1 MITALHISAE
11 GSDYNSTLVIDT
23 DNEDEGYGDQGHGSQ
38 PRCLYCKTV
47 LRKSMFTKTLCAPC
61 KELYAK
67 HFIRRDC
74 GRYVKN
80 TAKQRSDILSDESA
94 SSPKGTENDDS
105 LAFT

>member
-11 GSDYNSTLVIDT
+11 GSDYNSTLIIDT
-23 DNEDEGYGDQGHGSQ
+23 DNEDEGYGSQ

-47 LRKSMFTKTLCAPC
+47 LRKSMFTRTLCAPC